1 MDGIDQSTIV
11 GSLFEALP
19 DFESN
24 RTYHHIKQRSGDQ
37 AKHRRV

>member
-24 RTYHHIKQRSGDQ
+24 RTYPLI
-37 AKHRRV
+37 